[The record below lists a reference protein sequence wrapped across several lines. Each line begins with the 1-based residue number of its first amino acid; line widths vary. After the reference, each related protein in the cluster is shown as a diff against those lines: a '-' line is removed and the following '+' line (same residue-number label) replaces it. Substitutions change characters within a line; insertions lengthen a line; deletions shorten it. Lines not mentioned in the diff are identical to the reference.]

1 MNSLSSELLSAH
13 SPRNPPSPMS
23 GILCEPLTLC
33 CLGLLSCYTCTSVLS
48 RDSGAAVR
56 IKKGFPGGTKVEN
69 LPAMQETQEAWVQS
83 LGLEDPLEKEMA
95 ACSSLLGWEI
105 PWTEEPGRLQSMGSQ
120 S

>member
-1 MNSLSSELLSAH
+1 
-13 SPRNPPSPMS
+13 MS
-23 GILCEPLTLC
+23 GILCELLTLC

-48 RDSGAAVR
+48 RESGAAVR

>member
-1 MNSLSSELLSAH
+1 M
-13 SPRNPPSPMS
+13 
-23 GILCEPLTLC
+23 
-33 CLGLLSCYTCTSVLS
+33 LS

-95 ACSSLLGWEI
+95 THSSILAWKI
-105 PWTEEPGRLQSMGSQ
+105 PWMEEPGWVLFMGSQ
-120 S
+120 RVRHD